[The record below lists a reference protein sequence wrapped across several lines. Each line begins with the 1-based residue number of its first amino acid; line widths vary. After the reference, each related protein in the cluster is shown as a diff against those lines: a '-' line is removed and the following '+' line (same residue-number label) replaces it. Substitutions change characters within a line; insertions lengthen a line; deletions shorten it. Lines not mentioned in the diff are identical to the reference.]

1 MNHLL
6 ELRGLHKSFARTEAL
21 RGVSLDVQPGEVVAV
36 TGPSGSGKSTLLH
49 CAAGVL
55 VPEAGSVTFAGQR
68 LHELDESARTRLRR
82 REIGLVLQF
91 GQLVPE
97 LTAVQNAALPL
108 LLDGTDRRTART
120 AALAWLERL
129 GVAEVADQVPAELSG
144 GESQRVAVARALVTG
159 PRLVCADEPTGALD
173 TVAGERRADR
183 AAGRGPRG
191 PHLVARGDARQP
203 GGRPRRPRG
212 RAEGRLPRVGTAGG
226 RVVTT
231 LALALG
237 SYRSGGRARA
247 SAIAACT
254 AVVTGLLLVAVSVVG
269 YTAVDGVEQTMPG
282 GSTVFIGYGGDVANL
297 LWDRGV
303 RPGVLLRPAPDLP
316 GAPDVAPAGR
326 ATRHRG
332 ARASSRGAATR
343 RRHAPTG
350 ARDRRVGGRHPGT
363 GRRRPRAAGPPRP
376 AHALRRRRHA
386 VVGR

>member
-1 MNHLL
+1 MTHLL

-68 LHELDESARTRLRR
+68 LDELDESSRTRLRR

-91 GQLVPE
+91 GQLVPD

-173 TVAGERRADR
+173 TVAGEVVLTALLAAVRDAHTSLLVVTHDNRVAARADR
-183 AAGRGPRG
+183 EVVLRDGSLASGQPA
-191 PHLVARGDARQP
+191 VA
-203 GGRPRRPRG
+203 
-212 RAEGRLPRVGTAGG
+212 
-226 RVVTT
+226 
-231 LALALG
+231 
-237 SYRSGGRARA
+237 S
-247 SAIAACT
+247 
-254 AVVTGLLLVAVSVVG
+254 
-269 YTAVDGVEQTMPG
+269 
-282 GSTVFIGYGGDVANL
+282 
-297 LWDRGV
+297 
-303 RPGVLLRPAPDLP
+303 
-316 GAPDVAPAGR
+316 
-326 ATRHRG
+326 
-332 ARASSRGAATR
+332 
-343 RRHAPTG
+343 
-350 ARDRRVGGRHPGT
+350 
-363 GRRRPRAAGPPRP
+363 
-376 AHALRRRRHA
+376 
-386 VVGR
+386 